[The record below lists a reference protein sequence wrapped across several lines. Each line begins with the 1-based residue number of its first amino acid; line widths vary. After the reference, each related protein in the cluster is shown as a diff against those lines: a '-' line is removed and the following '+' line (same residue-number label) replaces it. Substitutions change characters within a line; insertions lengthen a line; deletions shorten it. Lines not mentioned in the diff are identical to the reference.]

1 MKRTNS
7 KAKNA
12 LNLGRRL
19 ALVRD
24 TIREL
29 NPHQLE
35 QANGGSEEE
44 AATPTT
50 CHLNFTIVK

>member
-7 KAKNA
+7 KAKNE
-12 LNLGRRL
+12 LNLGRKL

-29 NPHQLE
+29 RTNQLE
-35 QANGGSEEE
+35 KAIGGSQVE
-44 AATPTT
+44 ATPTT
-50 CHLNFTIVK
+50 CHLIYTLVK